1 MKTILLI
8 TESLEPGNF
17 HRGIRGGFIEQKG
30 YDIVPLCCPRDVSF
44 PYEVYDELIMH
55 SISKFHV
62 DILFV
67 IQGEQIKP
75 STIKKINQTGVN
87 TIVWQVDDPYI
98 LTHAP
103 NSKLH
108 KLKLKEYHQV
118 YTTNYESM
126 EKYYKPMGINAKFLP
141 FGYDP
146 AYHLNLKSDKNYKVS
161 FVGSSFPAR
170 LNYIDSLAKEFR
182 DELDLFGC
190 RNKYWNYPYRVS
202 HKKMIEIANQSIINL
217 NFSDQPANGVK
228 CLKNRVMEITGS
240 GQFLLSEDFP
250 EAKMLFSDK
259 ELVLFSSYDELK
271 EKIKYYLSHDK
282 ERDKIARAGH
292 KKTKENYSYKK
303 LMQGVLED
311 IK

>member
-17 HRGIRGGFIEQKG
+17 HRGIRDGLIEQKG

-44 PYEVYDELIMH
+44 PYNIYNELIMH
-55 SISKFHV
+55 SISKFRV

-67 IQGEQIKP
+67 IQGEQIQV
-75 STIKKINQTGVN
+75 STIKKIKQAGVS

-103 NSKLH
+103 NAKLH
-108 KLKLKEYHQV
+108 KLKLKEYHHV
-118 YTTNYESM
+118 YTTNYESI
-126 EKYYKPMGINAKFLP
+126 EKCYKPAGINAKFLP

-146 AYHLNLKSDKNYKVS
+146 AYHLNLKTEKKYKVS
-161 FVGSSFPAR
+161 FVGSSFPGR

-217 NFSDQPANGVK
+217 NFSDQPANGVR
-228 CLKNRVMEITGS
+228 CLKNRIMEITGS

-250 EAKMLFSDK
+250 EAKMLFTDK
-259 ELVLFSSYDELK
+259 ELVLFSSYEELK
-271 EKIKYYLSHDK
+271 EKVRYYLSHGK
-282 ERDKIARAGH
+282 ERDKIARAGY

-303 LMQGVLED
+303 LLSEVLED
-311 IK
+311 IR